1 MELQTRIELYALG
14 LGALSF
20 IYGTLRGFKK
30 DVEKRF
36 DGIDQRFEKVD
47 ALFDKVDQ
55 RFDKVDYEIKELR
68 EDVSEIKERM
78 SFLEAANIYTM
89 PSEPS
94 PPNARSMAAIRM
106 HQRRKQKKL
115 TRKE

>member
-1 MELQTRIELYALG
+1 MNMELQTRIELYALG

-36 DGIDQRFEKVD
+36 DKIDQQFGKVD
-47 ALFDKVDQ
+47 D
-55 RFDKVDYEIKELR
+55 RFNKVDYEIKELK

-89 PSEPS
+89 PSEPTA
-94 PPNARSMAAIRM
+94 PNNRSLAAIKM

-115 TRKE
+115 ARKK